1 MADAEDLKS
10 SGDFSSCGFDSHPG
24 HQFSP
29 MSGKKLI
36 LIAIVAVAVGLPA
49 GWILAMSL
57 TPVLWKLEPILH
69 MELAGHS
76 GPSDWVFYVIWA
88 IVVPAL
94 FFLLKRIVR

>member
-1 MADAEDLKS
+1 
-10 SGDFSSCGFDSHPG
+10 
-24 HQFSP
+24 
-29 MSGKKLI
+29 MSRKKLI

-76 GPSDWVFYVIWA
+76 GPSDWVFYGVWA

>member
-1 MADAEDLKS
+1 M
-10 SGDFSSCGFDSHPG
+10 GR
-24 HQFSP
+24 
-29 MSGKKLI
+29 KKLI

-57 TPVLWKLEPILH
+57 TPVLWKLEPIPH

-76 GPSDWVFYVIWA
+76 GPSDWVFHVVWA